1 MEFCYK
7 GLSPS
12 GVKVKETIEASTIE
26 EAKKILK
33 VQGIIYSE
41 VAPYRPS
48 FFATLSL
55 FSSHT
60 LPSALLATFSRD
72 LAVYLKAGIP
82 LVRAL
87 GLMKNQNRGN
97 SQKERFFESLIT
109 AIHEGK
115 SFAQAL
121 ESQDVYT
128 LPVFYTGTLKIS
140 QDRGILG
147 AVLEELSNYLL
158 TQEKISKQ
166 ISQAMVY
173 PAFIVVISFF
183 MIMFMLSVVVPK
195 ITSVFET
202 TGQALPTLTQLVIDL
217 SLFFSHYWAMILVGM
232 MVIVATVTIKL
243 KSDYRFKRAVHKMM
257 LALPIVGKVIETGDL
272 ARFSTISALLI
283 RSGVPIV
290 NTLKLSSIT
299 LSSVV
304 IREVFQYVTARVV
317 EGESLYKALQKNP
330 IYAIDTAFVEAIA
343 IGEET
348 SEVASMLEHLCDLY
362 VQANKDK
369 ITVFLSVLEPALMLI
384 IGSIIGVIVTAML
397 LPIFSLN
404 LG

>member
-1 MEFCYK
+1 
-7 GLSPS
+7 
-12 GVKVKETIEASTIE
+12 
-26 EAKKILK
+26 
-33 VQGIIYSE
+33 
-41 VAPYRPS
+41 
-48 FFATLSL
+48 
-55 FSSHT
+55 
-60 LPSALLATFSRD
+60 
-72 LAVYLKAGIP
+72 
-82 LVRAL
+82 
-87 GLMKNQNRGN
+87 
-97 SQKERFFESLIT
+97 
-109 AIHEGK
+109 
-115 SFAQAL
+115 
-121 ESQDVYT
+121 
-128 LPVFYTGTLKIS
+128 
-140 QDRGILG
+140 
-147 AVLEELSNYLL
+147 
-158 TQEKISKQ
+158 
-166 ISQAMVY
+166 MVY